1 MTSAATAASI
11 SAISSARTDMQT
23 HSVPMS
29 ALSPLIGEILSFGGD
44 VVLTVTGHSMEPMLH
59 DRVSRVRLTAPRTLK
74 RGDLPLY
81 RRADGTY
88 VLHRITAVDADS
100 VTCCGDA
107 QWILERGIPRASI
120 LAVTEA
126 FDRHSGRWV
135 SADSALYGAYWRVWL
150 ALRPLRHL
158 AVGGMRRIKRLLS
171 GTKGARP

>member
-1 MTSAATAASI
+1 
-11 SAISSARTDMQT
+11 MQT

-29 ALSPLIGEILSFGGD
+29 ARSPLIGEILSSGGD

-171 GTKGARP
+171 GAKGARP